1 MALTSVVVFDFF
13 ICCRGHRSGKKKT
26 RSEEAI
32 QGAKERENTG
42 RYRMLGEKSC
52 NVELENTAHN
62 AENSVGR
69 PIVFHLSKLI
79 EGNRK

>member
-1 MALTSVVVFDFF
+1 ME
-13 ICCRGHRSGKKKT
+13 KKKT

-32 QGAKERENTG
+32 QGAKERENMG